1 MLMYS
6 DEKFFILK
14 LLFSPLPPNRQ
25 QFGLFAVFRLIII
38 RFTDNYSPFRWNSI
52 LDD

>member
-1 MLMYS
+1 MIMYS

-25 QFGLFAVFRLIII
+25 QFGLFAVFLS
-38 RFTDNYSPFRWNSI
+38 DNYQIYR
-52 LDD
+52 

>member
-1 MLMYS
+1 MIMYS

-25 QFGLFAVFRLIII
+25 QFGLFAVFYLIII
-38 RFTDNYSPFRWNSI
+38 RFTDNYDPFRWNSI

>member
-6 DEKFFILK
+6 DEKFSILK

-25 QFGLFAVFRLIII
+25 QFGLFAVFCLIII
-38 RFTDNYSPFRWNSI
+38 RLQTTIAHSDGIQY
-52 LDD
+52 